1 MTYKVTEQVPTEFCR
16 QEYTDKLNSIGFT
29 TTGYI
34 DQLQELVV
42 KNGFNLP
49 SEDNECFGFVLHGTR
64 SKKTYTRIYLNF
76 VDAMA
81 EEILLLHE
89 EGMLKY
95 YKI

>member
-1 MTYKVTEQVPTEFCR
+1 MLKITEQAPVISCS
-16 QEYTDKLNSIGFT
+16 QERIDKLNSIGFT